1 MRPIAVLLAALV
13 AAACGGDE
21 LEATHRGAYFGGDNR
36 FNMNM
41 FTPCGDTA
49 TLFVEG
55 NPQTVERLRRK
66 HEAMS
71 PSMFRPI
78 YIEVRGKTAPISTA
92 QYLGELYTGI
102 LHIDTVLVTEARAP
116 MNCAP
121 KLRPL
126 PPDIG

>member
-1 MRPIAVLLAALV
+1 MRVIAVLLIALV
-13 AAACGGDE
+13 AACGGDG

-49 TLFVEG
+49 TLYVEG

-66 HEAMS
+66 HESMS
-71 PSMFRPI
+71 RSMFRPI
-78 YIEVRGKTAPISTA
+78 YIEVRGKTAPLGGT

-121 KLRPL
+121 KLRPI

>member
-1 MRPIAVLLAALV
+1 MRVITVLLIALV
-13 AAACGGDE
+13 AACGGDG

-66 HEAMS
+66 HESMS

-78 YIEVRGKTAPISTA
+78 YVEVRGKTAPLGGT

-102 LHIDTVLVTEARAP
+102 LHIDTVLVAEARAP

-126 PPDIG
+126 PPEIG